1 MGRNQCSQVS
11 GTRCQHHK
19 SRSRVVDLRCSSMG
33 NAHRLAVGPR
43 FITYYFWLSYF
54 AARQERLLQG
64 LMREII
70 RMTAHKTP
78 LEVGVPLY
86 PFSHTTLFR
95 KDGSAGASPDS
106 VSSLAPLPVSL
117 ETRRCEPRGLS
128 PSQQATP
135 PMANIPPNLSR
146 PASSTSSWGLAGSPG
161 ASQSSTLPGQ
171 PPLF

>member
-1 MGRNQCSQVS
+1 MLEYGKRSPI
-11 GTRCQHHK
+11 G
-19 SRSRVVDLRCSSMG
+19 SRSTPYHLVFLLRE
-33 NAHRLAVGPR
+33 
-43 FITYYFWLSYF
+43 F

-117 ETRRCEPRGLS
+117 ETRRCQLQVLS

-146 PASSTSSWGLAGSPG
+146 PSSTTSWGLAGSPG
-161 ASQSSTLPGQ
+161 ASHSSTLPGQ